1 MEYCVL
7 GSGSGGNAVLVAE
20 GETKVL
26 IDAGLSARQ
35 LTLRLQSIGV
45 EPSDLAAVL
54 LTHEHSDHISGLRV
68 LRKQHRIPVYCQQE
82 TVPFL
87 KKSNDPTIIHS
98 GSAFQIGPITFLP
111 FSVPHDARATV
122 GFRMTAGNACLGLA
136 TDMGVTTTLI
146 EERLRD
152 LDALII
158 EANHDATMLWDGAYP
173 WPLKQRIAGRGGHLS
188 NDHCGA
194 LLAKVCS
201 PRLRQVTLAHLS
213 EDNNDPAK
221 ALDTVAEQLDG
232 WSGDL
237 VAARQDRPQEFRRV
251 TGSPDTAG
259 GNGANAPD
267 GHTCEDT
274 AVYLPTD
281 APGQI
286 TLL

>member
-35 LTLRLQSIGV
+35 LTLRLRSIGV

-68 LRKQHRIPVYCQQE
+68 LRKQHRLPVYCQQE

-87 KKSNDPTIIHS
+87 KKCKDLTIIES

-111 FSVPHDARATV
+111 FSVPHDAHATV
-122 GFRMTAGNACLGLA
+122 GFRMTAGDARLGLA
-136 TDMGVTTTLI
+136 TDIGVTTTLI

-158 EANHDATMLWDGAYP
+158 EANHDATMLWDGPYP

-194 LLAKVCS
+194 LLAKICG
-201 PRLRQVTLAHLS
+201 PRLRQITLAHLS
-213 EDNNDPAK
+213 EENNDPSK
-221 ALDTVAEQLDG
+221 ALDTVAEQLNG
-232 WSGDL
+232 WSGELD
-237 VAARQDRPQEFRRV
+237 AARQDRPQNLCRV
-251 TGSPDTAG
+251 TGSPGTAG
-259 GNGANAPD
+259 GNGADSP
-267 GHTCEDT
+267 HEDKREDSAT
-274 AVYLPTD
+274 YLPTD
-281 APGQI
+281 VSGQI
-286 TLL
+286 SLL